1 MKINFFATLRP
12 IVGGKT
18 IEFPEAVGLTVMQTI
33 EALIERYPGLK
44 RELFRS
50 DGTLYPHI
58 HFFVNG
64 RDAEFLPEGMNYIIQ
79 AHDNINIFPPV
90 GGGAQ

>member
-33 EALIERYPGLK
+33 EALIARYPDLK

-79 AHDNINIFPPV
+79 AHDSINIFPPV
-90 GGGAQ
+90 GGGAS